1 MRDEVAVSSSTAVL
15 VLGGGLA
22 GAAAAIVLARAG
34 REVTLAERDAG
45 PRHKVCGEF
54 LSGEALHLLHLLG
67 VDAVGLGA
75 VPIRGVRFCPGKDFS
90 SATLPFPAM
99 SLTRRTLDPAL
110 LEQARTSG
118 AVVRTGVA
126 VQALERVGGSWC
138 ARFSDGKECAAR
150 DVVLATGK
158 HDLRG
163 YPRPRGAQSDLV
175 ALKMYLR
182 LSEAEY
188 RALGAQV
195 ELLLYPG
202 GYAGLQPVENGFA
215 NLCCLVHRD
224 ALTKA
229 GGGWEGLLGL
239 ITQANA
245 HAWARLRDATP
256 TLERALAVAPIPYG
270 FVRSKAL
277 AEGIWAVGDQAAV
290 IPSFT
295 GDGMS
300 IALISGI
307 RAAEGLLRGESA
319 AMYQGE
325 LYADLRWQVRRATA
339 VSRGL
344 LWGPAKRAIATAV
357 RIYPALLRG
366 TARATRLSEASMLV
380 AGASQ

>member
-1 MRDEVAVSSSTAVL
+1 MSSSTAVL

-34 REVTLAERDAG
+34 HEVTLIERDAG

-67 VDAVGLGA
+67 VDAARLGA
-75 VPIRGVRFCPGKDFS
+75 VPIRGVRFCPGEGFS

-110 LEQARTSG
+110 LEQARASG

-126 VQALERVGGSWC
+126 VQALERVDDLWC
-138 ARFSDGKECAAR
+138 AKLSDETECVAR
-150 DVVLATGK
+150 NIVLATGK

-163 YPRPRGAQSDLV
+163 YPRPAGAQSDLV
-175 ALKMYLR
+175 GIKMYLR

-202 GYAGLQPVENGFA
+202 GYAGLQPVEDGVA

-239 ITQANA
+239 ITQANS
-245 HAWARLRDATP
+245 HARARLRDATP
-256 TLERALAVAPIPYG
+256 TLGRVLAVAPIPYG

-277 AEGIWAVGDQAAV
+277 AERVWAVGDQAAV

-300 IALISGI
+300 IALMSGV
-307 RAAEGLLRGESA
+307 RAAESLLRGESA
-319 AMYQGE
+319 AVYQGH

-344 LWGPAKRAIATAV
+344 VWSPAKKAIAAAV
-357 RIYPALLRG
+357 WIFPTLLRG
-366 TARATRLSEASMLV
+366 TARATRLSEASMRAVGGPAV
-380 AGASQ
+380 AK